1 MDLQLHG
8 ITYVNT
14 QKHNVTFRMYDKMLA
29 TLIDDDAVIIAAFVS
44 TKP

>member
-14 QKHNVTFRMYDKMLA
+14 QKRNVTFRMYDQMLA